1 MRKNNNLHSAKKA
14 KNDEFYTQLSDIE
27 REMKYYR
34 PHFAGKTILCNC
46 NDALHTGFATHFS
59 LMFNVYGLK
68 ELICTSFNPDGQGM
82 VYRYHGDV
90 NGNGVPD
97 IEEWDKMPMEGN
109 GGFNTPEGI
118 ALLDEC
124 DIVVTNPPF
133 SLFREFIALLM
144 EHNKKFLILGNMNAI
159 TYKEVFPLIKDNKIW
174 AGYKC
179 FGGGMN
185 MIQPEDTFDESK
197 TKSFTIN
204 EKGEII
210 KNIMGVIWFTNLDH
224 KKRHEPLD
232 LYKRYTPEEFPKY
245 DNYDAIEVSKVC
257 DIPEDYK
264 GIMGV
269 PITFLD
275 KYCPEQFEIV
285 DINPHFFF
293 SDVKI
298 KQLTLHNVGRKDP
311 YARILIKSK

>member
-1 MRKNNNLHSAKKA
+1 
-14 KNDEFYTQLSDIE
+14 
-27 REMKYYR
+27 
-34 PHFAGKTILCNC
+34 
-46 NDALHTGFATHFS
+46 
-59 LMFNVYGLK
+59 
-68 ELICTSFNPDGQGM
+68 
-82 VYRYHGDV
+82 
-90 NGNGVPD
+90 
-97 IEEWDKMPMEGN
+97 
-109 GGFNTPEGI
+109 
-118 ALLDEC
+118 
-124 DIVVTNPPF
+124 
-133 SLFREFIALLM
+133 M
-144 EHNKKFLILGNMNAI
+144 EHNKKFIVIGNMNACC
-159 TYKEVFPLIKDNKIW
+159 YKEIFPLIKDNKIW

-185 MIQPEDTFDESK
+185 MIQPKDTFDESK

-275 KYCPEQFEIV
+275 KYCPEQFEII